1 MIVTVV
7 CTTSY
12 KGITTESH
20 PLYGVFMA
28 AVSNC
33 IFEWDKDDY
42 QLLMTVKRQE
52 LVAAGL
58 QVPTEA
64 AVMKAI
70 TREEAARHCRRRT
83 LGVAEMEQMLEN
95 LLLSFYSAT
104 DTLGVPLLK
113 EEMTPIWEEQKRH
126 IKFLQDPPGV
136 LLYTVTGQIKKGGVL
151 LQTLRCARGST
162 SLESFH
168 AHITR
173 FIPGI
178 HSNVNIHTILIIV
191 ISHVR
196 QVLPAVT

>member
-1 MIVTVV
+1 MASVLTASEDVASLKRLADGLMRRYEAAGEQPPSVLRDCCAERGQSKMETLFGAWPDLNVRLDIWHFMRRLAQGMHYIYTMIVTVV

-42 QLLMTVKRQE
+42 QLLMTAKRHDQE
-52 LVAAGL
+52 LVAGV

-83 LGVAEMEQMLEN
+83 WGVAEMEQMLEN
-95 LLLSFYSAT
+95 LLLSFSSAT
-104 DTLGVPLLK
+104 DTLGVPLL
-113 EEMTPIWEEQKRH
+113 
-126 IKFLQDPPGV
+126 
-136 LLYTVTGQIKKGGVL
+136 
-151 LQTLRCARGST
+151 
-162 SLESFH
+162 
-168 AHITR
+168 
-173 FIPGI
+173 
-178 HSNVNIHTILIIV
+178 
-191 ISHVR
+191 
-196 QVLPAVT
+196 